1 MVVNIDPQLPASL
14 KTAKTYF
21 VIVCVMILNLVK
33 KGKAHKLLRK
43 ALMRDENK
51 AKDKRQKELYI
62 AFESISDL
70 ENEIEDLKKELMCKE
85 REIERFN
92 ADRSILEWLY
102 DQGVINEEGDLLIPN
117 LHSSNSNVDS

>member
-1 MVVNIDPQLPASL
+1 
-14 KTAKTYF
+14 
-21 VIVCVMILNLVK
+21 MILNLVK

-43 ALMRDENK
+43 ALLRDEKK

-92 ADRSILEWLY
+92 ADRSILE
-102 DQGVINEEGDLLIPN
+102 
-117 LHSSNSNVDS
+117 